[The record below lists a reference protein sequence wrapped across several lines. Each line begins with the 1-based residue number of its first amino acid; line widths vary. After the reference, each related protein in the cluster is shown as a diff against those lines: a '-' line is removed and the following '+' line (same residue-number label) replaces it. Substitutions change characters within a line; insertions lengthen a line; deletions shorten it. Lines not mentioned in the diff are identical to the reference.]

1 MPGETSQ
8 ALPDYGALPGSQS
21 PGVLLLS
28 AVSEQVTCSSSVLGK
43 LPTNAKAT
51 EKRKQPKVTLAPT
64 PKAPSHREVRKTSQ
78 LSLPPQVTSGDHSLV
93 QHSNHFLTLQ
103 GWAEMVQRRGTQTET
118 GGTDAGKASHSFL
131 SDLALGVDRLSVQQP
146 GLPLVKKKKKKNPTC
161 VSRST
166 LDLSWTKTP

>member
-64 PKAPSHREVRKTSQ
+64 LTCEAEKLGFWSCPDSSCLILCGSNSKEGRGERFQMKAKLKENRTSE
-78 LSLPPQVTSGDHSLV
+78 H
-93 QHSNHFLTLQ
+93 
-103 GWAEMVQRRGTQTET
+103 
-118 GGTDAGKASHSFL
+118 
-131 SDLALGVDRLSVQQP
+131 
-146 GLPLVKKKKKKNPTC
+146 
-161 VSRST
+161 
-166 LDLSWTKTP
+166 